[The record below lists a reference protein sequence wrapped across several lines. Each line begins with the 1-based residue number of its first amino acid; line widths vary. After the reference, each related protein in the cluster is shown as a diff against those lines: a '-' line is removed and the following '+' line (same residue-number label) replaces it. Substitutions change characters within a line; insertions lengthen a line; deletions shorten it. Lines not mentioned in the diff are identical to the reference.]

1 MSNASSQA
9 ETPAGGGHGSTVG
22 HVVPFRVLAAVWA
35 ALLVLTVAT
44 VAVTRVD
51 LGGLNLWI
59 AMGIA
64 TLKGSIVVLYFM
76 HMRYDRPFNA
86 IIFVTALLFVM
97 LFVSIAL
104 IDTKAYEPEM
114 VPGYAPGMK
123 K

>member
-9 ETPAGGGHGSTVG
+9 ETHAGGGHGRSVG
-22 HVVPFRVLAAVWA
+22 HVVPFRVLAAVWG

-51 LGGLNLWI
+51 LGGRNLWI

-76 HMRYDRPFNA
+76 HMRYDRPFHA